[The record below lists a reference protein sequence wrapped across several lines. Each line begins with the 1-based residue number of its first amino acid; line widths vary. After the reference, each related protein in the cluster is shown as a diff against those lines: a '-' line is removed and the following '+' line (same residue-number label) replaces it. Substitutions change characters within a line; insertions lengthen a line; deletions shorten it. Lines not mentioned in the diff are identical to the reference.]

1 MYRASKPLASGHVTR
16 RSTSRG
22 TGYGAPA
29 GVSGGGTVRLFGR
42 QVAYKWVVAIVYVSA
57 LFIDILDATI
67 VNVAIPA
74 LGRELHT
81 ENAEWVVLGYTLSLA
96 VWIPTSGWLGDRFGT
111 KRTFM
116 FALTAFTIGS
126 VMCGAAQTID
136 QLIAFRVLQGVG
148 GGMLTP
154 VGVAMLFR
162 AFPPAERARAAMV
175 IMIPTLLAP
184 ALGPVL
190 GGLIV
195 THASWRWL
203 FLVNAPVGVAALWF
217 GWRFL
222 EEHRQPSTGRFDIA
236 GFVFSGS
243 ALALIVF
250 ALSEGPQSG
259 WLSPLVVGT
268 GVAGAVAAIV
278 TVVVEL
284 RVRHPMLDL
293 RLLQNR
299 MFRQCNLASLF
310 SMASFLGVTFVMP
323 LYLQLLRGMSPFESG
338 LTTFPQ
344 AFGVMVASQLAGRL
358 YARVGPRRLMT
369 GGFLSAA
376 LAITLYIGLGL
387 HTNLWLIRVLMFGRG
402 MCSGFAFVPMQAAA
416 YATIDSAQ
424 SGRASSIFTTQRQV
438 AISFGV
444 AVMASVLAAHMSLSR
459 PPLASEVDRALTG
472 VHWAFAIGV
481 ALAAIATVFAFFIR
495 DEEAG
500 ETMSARLP
508 PVMAE

>member
-1 MYRASKPLASGHVTR
+1 MTVSAAVPSAASGDDTG
-16 RSTSRG
+16 RG
-22 TGYGAPA
+22 
-29 GVSGGGTVRLFGR
+29 VHLFGR
-42 QVAYKWVVAIVYVSA
+42 TIAYKWVVAIVYVSA
-57 LFIDILDATI
+57 LFLDILDTTI

-116 FALTAFTIGS
+116 FALTAFTAGS
-126 VMCGAAQTID
+126 VLCGLAQSIG
-136 QLIAFRVLQGVG
+136 QLIAFRVIQGVG

-154 VGVAMLFR
+154 VGLAMLFR
-162 AFPPAERARAAMV
+162 AFPPAERARASMV
-175 IMIPTLLAP
+175 IMIPTLAAP

-195 THASWRWL
+195 TDISWRWI
-203 FLVNAPVGVAALWF
+203 FFVNAPIGVVAMWF

-222 EEHRQPSTGRFDIA
+222 VEHRHPSTGRFDIA

-243 ALALIVF
+243 ALALIVY

-259 WLSPLVVGT
+259 WLSPLVLGT
-268 GVAGAVAAIV
+268 GVAGIV
-278 TVVVEL
+278 TATITVVVEL
-284 RVRHPMLDL
+284 RIPHPMLEL
-293 RLLQNR
+293 RLLGNR

-310 SMASFLGVTFVMP
+310 SMASFLGVTFVLP
-323 LYLQLLRGMSPFESG
+323 LYLQLLRGMTPLASG

-358 YARVGPRRLMT
+358 YSRIGPRRLMT

-376 LAITLYIGLGL
+376 LAITLYIGLDL
-387 HTNLWLIRVLMFGRG
+387 HTNLWLIRGLMFGRG
-402 MCSGFAFVPMQAAA
+402 ICSGFAFVPMQAAA
-416 YATIDSAQ
+416 YATINPAQ
-424 SGRASSIFTTQRQV
+424 TGRASSIFTTQRQV

-459 PPLASEVDRALTG
+459 PPLPSEVHRALTG
-472 VHWAFAIGV
+472 VRWSFAIAV
-481 ALAAIATVFAFFIR
+481 VLAALATVCAYFIR

-500 ETMSARLP
+500 ETMAGRRVRP
-508 PVMAE
+508 DDVVIVE